1 VKEYIGMYIH
11 YIICN
16 IKKIVWEDVSI
27 ESTKIW
33 VLLKNQ
39 IPDTLTSLLNLSHPQ
54 PFIFS
59 SPKSKSLQTRCRWY
73 DRWCSPSLRP
83 HHPFPVGVLFAARML
98 ARSTALIC
106 FPAPPCSDF
115 RWWVVVFGSFS
126 GLALDVTTGSVF
138 WLAVVAVCIW
148 APPCEA
154 LLERLRL
161 CSFSV
166 LDLVVV
172 YFQIA
177 VTVHVRWWLCLLLAL
192 LYVGVLARVVAAV
205 TFLFPCFY
213 VSVLFVC

>member
-1 VKEYIGMYIH
+1 MS
-11 YIICN
+11 CLN
-16 IKKIVWEDVSI
+16 TIKFKCHANLVYSI
-27 ESTKIW
+27 ANPNCHTYEKNKIW

-115 RWWVVVFGSFS
+115 R
-126 GLALDVTTGSVF
+126 
-138 WLAVVAVCIW
+138 
-148 APPCEA
+148 
-154 LLERLRL
+154 
-161 CSFSV
+161 
-166 LDLVVV
+166 
-172 YFQIA
+172 
-177 VTVHVRWWLCLLLAL
+177 
-192 LYVGVLARVVAAV
+192 
-205 TFLFPCFY
+205 
-213 VSVLFVC
+213 